1 MKKNDI
7 LTGVVASYGSEGEGI
22 VKIDGYT
29 VFLPFAI
36 PGEKVRFKVLK
47 VQKNIAFAKV
57 EEVLTPAEERVRE
70 KCPVFK
76 KCGGCQLMHVEYSSQ
91 LKIKRDLIEN
101 CFKKIAFINATPSK
115 TVASVPELYY
125 RNKLQLPIRATEDG
139 VKIGFFALNS
149 HRVVDINNC
158 LIHGE
163 WCEKVIAALRKYIVD
178 KGVQAYNE
186 ATQKG
191 LLRHIVVKK
200 IGLSFIVI
208 LVINGKSAP
217 HIEYFQELLKVALG
231 SDYSLF
237 YNINTRN
244 DNVILSNEFIHICGS
259 GFVKDTFLQIKYS
272 AGPES
277 FMQVNESVKTRLY
290 SKVCEFIGPEENVID
305 AYCGAGLLSCLM
317 ARKAKEVI
325 GVEIVQ
331 EAIDCAK
338 VTAIEN
344 SMANA
349 SFICSPCEKV
359 LPDIV
364 KQYPD
369 ATVVLDPP
377 RKGLD
382 KSVALAVKNA
392 KPKKIIYVSCSPQT
406 LARDIG
412 IMTGTLKYEE
422 NNLKKQV
429 ESAVDFKDYASLN
442 GYQIEYL
449 CGYDMFA
456 QCKGVETLCVL
467 TLASED

>member
-7 LTGVVASYGSEGEGI
+7 LTGIVTSYGSEGEGI

-47 VQKNIAFAKV
+47 VQKNIAFAKL
-57 EEVLTPAEERVRE
+57 EEVYTPADERVRE

-76 KCGGCQLMHVEYSSQ
+76 KCGGCQLMHVEYTSQ
-91 LKIKRDLIEN
+91 LKIKKDLIEN
-101 CFKKIAFINATPSK
+101 CFKKIAFINTNPSK

-139 VKIGFFALNS
+139 VKIGFFAINS
-149 HRVVDINNC
+149 HRVIDINNC

-163 WCEKVIAALRKYIVD
+163 WCEKVITALRKYISD
-178 KGVQAYNE
+178 KGVTAYNE
-186 ATQKG
+186 QTQKG

-208 LVINGKSAP
+208 LVINGTNAP
-217 HIEYFQELLKVALG
+217 AIEYFNELLKDALG
-231 SDYSLF
+231 GDYSLF
-237 YNINTRN
+237 YNVNKRA
-244 DNVILSNEFIHICGS
+244 DNVILTDEFIRVFGNEF
-259 GFVKDTFLQIKYS
+259 VQDTFLQIKYS
-272 AGPES
+272 VGPQS
-277 FMQVNESVKTRLY
+277 FMQVNESVKARLY
-290 SKVCEFIGPEENVID
+290 SKVCEFIEPNERVID

-317 ARKAKEVI
+317 ARKANEVI

-338 VTAIEN
+338 ATAIEN
-344 SMANA
+344 ALSNTR
-349 SFICSPCEKV
+349 FICSPCENV

-364 KQYPD
+364 KQNPNSV
-369 ATVVLDPP
+369 VVLDPP

-382 KSVALAVKNA
+382 KAVALAVRDA
-392 KPKKIIYVSCSPQT
+392 MPRKIIYVSCSPQT

-412 IMTGTLKYEE
+412 IITGTLAYEE
-422 NNLKKQV
+422 NNLKKRV
-429 ESAVDFKDYASLN
+429 ESCVEFSDTAALN
-442 GYQIEYL
+442 GYKIEYL

-467 TLASED
+467 TRE

>member
-7 LTGVVASYGSEGEGI
+7 LTGIVASYGSEGEGI

-57 EEVLTPAEERVRE
+57 EEVLTPAEERARE

-91 LKIKRDLIEN
+91 LKVKRDLIEN
-101 CFKKIAFINATPSK
+101 CFKRIAFIKATPSK
-115 TVASVPELYY
+115 TVPSVPELYY
-125 RNKLQLPIRATEDG
+125 RNKLQLPIRSTDEG

-163 WCEKVIAALRKYIVD
+163 WCEKVITALRKFISV
-178 KGVQAYNE
+178 KGISAYNE
-186 ATQKG
+186 LTNEG

-200 IGLSFIVI
+200 IGLSYIVI
-208 LVINGKSAP
+208 LVINGRTVP
-217 HIEYFQELLKVALG
+217 HVEYFQNLLKVALG
-231 SDYSLF
+231 GDYSLF

-244 DNVILSNEFIHICGS
+244 DNVILSDEFVHVYGS
-259 GFVKDTFLQIKYS
+259 GFVKDSFLQIKYTV
-272 AGPES
+272 GPES
-277 FMQVNESVKTRLY
+277 FMQVNDSVKTKLY
-290 SKVCEFIGPEENVID
+290 SKVFDFVNLEERVID
-305 AYCGAGLLSCLM
+305 AYCGAGLLSCLI

-338 VTAIEN
+338 ATAIEN
-344 SMANA
+344 SISNTK
-349 SFICSPCEKV
+349 FICSPCEKV
-359 LPDIV
+359 LPEIV
-364 KQYPD
+364 KQNPD

-382 KSVALAVKNA
+382 KSVALAVKEA
-392 KPKKIIYVSCSPQT
+392 MPKKIIYVSCSPQT

-412 IMTGTLKYEE
+412 IITGTLKYEE

-429 ESAVDFKDYASLN
+429 ESAVDCNDALSLG
-442 GYQIEYL
+442 GYKIEYL

-467 TLASED
+467 TRD

>member
-7 LTGVVASYGSEGEGI
+7 LTGIVTSYGSEGEGI

-29 VFLPFAI
+29 IFLPFAI

-47 VQKNIAFAKV
+47 VQKNIAFAKL
-57 EEVLTPAEERVRE
+57 EEVYTPADERVRE
-70 KCPVFK
+70 KCPAFK

-91 LKIKRDLIEN
+91 LKIKKELIEN
-101 CFKKIAFINATPSK
+101 CFKKIAFINTAPSK
-115 TVASVPELYY
+115 TVASVPELHY
-125 RNKLQLPIRATEDG
+125 RNKLQLPVRATEEG
-139 VKIGFFALNS
+139 VKIGFFAINS

-163 WCEKVIAALRKYIVD
+163 WCEKVITALRKYILD
-178 KGVQAYNE
+178 KGVTAYNE
-186 ATQKG
+186 QTQKG

-208 LVINGKSAP
+208 LVINGTNAP
-217 HIEYFQELLKVALG
+217 AIEYFNELLKDALG
-231 SDYSLF
+231 GDYSLF
-237 YNINTRN
+237 YNVNKRN
-244 DNVILSNEFIHICGS
+244 DNVILTDEFIRVFGNEFVQDS
-259 GFVKDTFLQIKYS
+259 FLQIKYLV
-272 AGPES
+272 GPQS
-277 FMQVNESVKTRLY
+277 FMQVNESVKARLY
-290 SKVCEFIGPEENVID
+290 SKVCDFIDPNESVID

-317 ARKAKEVI
+317 ARKAKDVI

-331 EAIDCAK
+331 EAIDCAIT
-338 VTAIEN
+338 TASEN
-344 SMANA
+344 SLTNTR
-349 SFICSPCEKV
+349 FICSPCENV

-364 KQYPD
+364 KKNPN

-382 KSVALAVKNA
+382 KAVALAVKESM
-392 KPKKIIYVSCSPQT
+392 PKKIIYVSCSPQT

-412 IMTGTLKYEE
+412 IITGTLVYEE

-429 ESAVDFKDYASLN
+429 ESCVEYNDSTALN
-442 GYQIEYL
+442 GYKIEYL

-467 TLASED
+467 TRE

>member
-7 LTGVVASYGSEGEGI
+7 LTGIVASYGSEGEGI

-57 EEVLTPAEERVRE
+57 EEVLTPAEERARE

-101 CFKKIAFINATPSK
+101 CFKRIAFINATPSK

-125 RNKLQLPIRATEDG
+125 RNKLQLPIRATDEG

-163 WCEKVIAALRKYIVD
+163 WCEKVITALRKFILT
-178 KGVQAYNE
+178 KGISAYNE
-186 ATQKG
+186 LTHEG

-200 IGLSFIVI
+200 IGLSYIVI
-208 LVINGKSAP
+208 LVVNGRAVP
-217 HIEYFQELLKVALG
+217 HIEYFQNLLKVALG
-231 SDYSLF
+231 GDYSLF

-244 DNVILSNEFIHICGS
+244 DNVILSDEFVHVSGS
-259 GFVKDTFLQIKYS
+259 GFIKDTFLQIKYTV
-272 AGPES
+272 GPES
-277 FMQVNESVKTRLY
+277 FIQVNDSVKTKLY
-290 SKVCEFIGPEENVID
+290 SKVCDFISLEERVID
-305 AYCGAGLLSCLM
+305 AYCGAGLLSCLI

-338 VTAIEN
+338 ATAIEN
-344 SMANA
+344 SIPNTK
-349 SFICSPCEKV
+349 FICSPCEKV
-359 LPDIV
+359 LPEIV
-364 KQYPD
+364 KEYHD

-382 KSVALAVKNA
+382 KSVALAVKQLM
-392 KPKKIIYVSCSPQT
+392 PKKIIYVSCSPQT

-412 IMTGTLKYEE
+412 IITGTLRYEE

-429 ESAVDFKDYASLN
+429 ESAVDCNDALSLG
-442 GYQIEYL
+442 GYKIEYL

-467 TLASED
+467 TRN